1 MDCCNSG
8 LIQKWIDVIMDWCN
22 NGLKCGINDL
32 NQCDGGNKRTGVG
45 SVQFTGQYMDCYIIG
60 MKL

>member
-1 MDCCNSG
+1 
-8 LIQKWIDVIMDWCN
+8 MDWCN

-32 NQCDGGNKRTGVG
+32 NQCDGGNKKTGVG
-45 SVQFTGQYMDCYIIG
+45 SVQFTGQYMDRYIIG